1 MTLPSL
7 SYTGQVLRNC
17 NINFSHYSLEPIAS
31 FFENR
36 LLINE
41 LQSVICGSLLHIH
54 YGELTSIKE
63 QLSKQDER
71 LNNLEQYSR
80 RNCLLIHGVAE
91 VGAGSESED
100 DCVASAVSIFK
111 EKLKVDILPFHI
123 DRAHRIGKKDSAKNR
138 AIIVKF
144 VSYAQR
150 RLVFSVKKLLKGSGI
165 HITESLTKMNY
176 QILDEAKK
184 IYYKEN
190 VWTYDGRVI
199 VKDRLDRKHTV
210 VSMEDLKSLTV
221 KTLAN
226 SAAFTPTAPSTS
238 SRSNS
243 SQIPKPK
250 PVNNVPPKR
259 GKAKK

>member
-1 MTLPSL
+1 MF
-7 SYTGQVLRNC
+7 
-17 NINFSHYSLEPIAS
+17 FSFKAL
-31 FFENR
+31 
-36 LLINE
+36 
-41 LQSVICGSLLHIH
+41 VMC
-54 YGELTSIKE
+54 ELTSIKE

>member
-1 MTLPSL
+1 MSNTNAKIDLLLTNLENLESQFNTLKNSNTTQVNANMTSFE
-7 SYTGQVLRNC
+7 SMF
-17 NINFSHYSLEPIAS
+17 FSFKAL
-31 FFENR
+31 
-36 LLINE
+36 
-41 LQSVICGSLLHIH
+41 VMC
-54 YGELTSIKE
+54 ELTSIKE

-91 VGAGSESED
+91 VGAGSERED

-111 EKLKVDILPFHI
+111 EKLKIDVLPFHI
-123 DRAHRIGKKDSAKNR
+123 DRAHRIGKKDSGKNR

-190 VWTYDGRVI
+190 VWTYDGRII

-250 PVNNVPPKR
+250 PVNNVPSKR